1 MNTKGCLI
9 LIPLLI
15 GMLFSCSSKQYDG
28 ITYFDWDDFPEPMFL
43 EGDSVEFDDILMK
56 PTRIAIV
63 DSFILM
69 KNSNVERF
77 FHIYNLKTKQKVG
90 ERIPFGIG
98 PDEMLDPMWVF
109 MPDSCLGVFDRN
121 KKKMHIYSKSQFLN
135 SDKTFPIRQFV
146 FDELL
151 INPIFISGKGVV
163 SSTLES
169 EDNKFV
175 IVGLDGEKIAYF
187 GEFPEYYK
195 DMTVLEKN
203 IALMGD
209 MAVKPDFSRWV
220 MSHKATDMI
229 EIYDNNLNLLKRIQ
243 GPDNILPELR
253 EMSEGIRRSS
263 DSRECYF
270 FPVVTDDYVY
280 VLYDGRVY
288 DVESPTRYLRNKLLV
303 FDWEGN
309 PVKYYQLSKP
319 IFHFDIDEEQQ
330 MLYGLTDSP
339 EFHVISY
346 SLRD

>member
-1 MNTKGCLI
+1 MNIKGCSI

-15 GMLFSCSSKQYDG
+15 GMLFSCTSKQYDG
-28 ITYFDWDDFPEPMFL
+28 ITYLGWDDFPEPMFL

-63 DSFILM
+63 DSFMLM

-77 FHIYNLKTKQKVG
+77 FHVYNLKTKQKVG

-98 PDEMLDPMWVF
+98 PDEMLDPIWVL

-121 KKKMHIYSKSQFLN
+121 KKKMHIYSKNQFLN
-135 SDKTFPIRQFV
+135 SDKTSPICQLV

-151 INPIFISGKGVV
+151 INPIFISGIGVV

-195 DMTVLEKN
+195 DMTVFEKN

-229 EIYDNNLNLLKRIQ
+229 EIYVTAGQRYGSMASGVSPSTISPHSSTTYGLWPMPQRPTLPTAAMPSMLPVSAKRPT
-243 GPDNILPELR
+243 G
-253 EMSEGIRRSS
+253 
-263 DSRECYF
+263 
-270 FPVVTDDYVY
+270 FPWYGAAKTV
-280 VLYDGRVY
+280 
-288 DVESPTRYLRNKLLV
+288 
-303 FDWEGN
+303 
-309 PVKYYQLSKP
+309 QLSK
-319 IFHFDIDEEQQ
+319 IFRK
-330 MLYGLTDSP
+330 P
-339 EFHVISY
+339 
-346 SLRD
+346 